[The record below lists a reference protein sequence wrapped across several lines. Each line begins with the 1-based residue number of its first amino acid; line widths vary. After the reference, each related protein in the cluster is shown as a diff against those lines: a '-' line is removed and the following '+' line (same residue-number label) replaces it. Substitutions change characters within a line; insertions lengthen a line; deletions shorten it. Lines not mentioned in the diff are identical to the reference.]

1 MPAAVRSVG
10 EIVDR
15 RISSNWCV
23 AAELPRCGPAERPG
37 GSGALSCRGPLADL
51 TRRRRA
57 LQGGPGATE
66 RGGVAGVRVQVA
78 QGHSLQRVKGLGS
91 AGNGGSCQSDLCRL
105 PSQVVGA
112 KRHSSCKHRLKQEF

>member
-66 RGGVAGVRVQVA
+66 RGGVTA
-78 QGHSLQRVKGLGS
+78 VKRTAPVTNTFDEVGS
-91 AGNGGSCQSDLCRL
+91 EPDSGGYSRQ
-105 PSQVVGA
+105 
-112 KRHSSCKHRLKQEF
+112 HRLTPAASD